1 MPPGIGYKR
10 RPIDPRLAEILAQMG
25 SPQGDIS
32 PVFSPGPR
40 TDQGVF
46 PGAEAAFGKF
56 LARSPQGML
65 DTTAEDLSTMSSIA
79 GTVGDQ
85 GAAFRAGQAVRKQI
99 APAIEGISELGIG
112 GTAKAVGGGVAKA
125 IDERGLGAFM
135 SLLDIPTGGLG
146 AAALGGMGLV
156 ADIGKA
162 SRGLKAAGKLPTA
175 SISTVGGI
183 EFTTGKPV
191 TFEFIR
197 NTEKAPN
204 MGSTY
209 GQDIEP
215 AGKFMQ
221 QREQVF
227 DLPPGMI
234 SGEVTFKSPL
244 VIEHG
249 DTREW
254 KKALTANYGGKT
266 GKNLSKAILADGFD
280 GIVTVNSKGG
290 YASEIVDLSVV
301 GDIGKA
307 TRGLRAA
314 GKLPDFSDLKSNA
327 EIEAFVIR
335 HAENDSRF
343 SSRLAEARGQDKP
356 RAGRPFEAQVLQE
369 VDASL
374 RSENPDFS
382 LIADRAL
389 ENRPS
394 RAEGLD
400 VAFPSQVKGARAG
413 KVNDLAISEFGE
425 TQDWNEAGYLLSDG
439 KMLDFS
445 GKRDG
450 GQGGMRAQDHRE
462 ISDVFEPENRGH
474 SSGMIEFMDLGNVRM
489 MPESGG
495 IGMVHK
501 PTEQQRGAL
510 AGFIRK
516 NDGEVI
522 IDLED
527 GIGEYDAANE
537 MYRQPKRRF
546 SREYPQGTKHQ
557 RVFKDIGDFF
567 SGNEPAELSQMGQ
580 FR

>member
-56 LARSPQGML
+56 LARSPQGIV
-65 DTTAEDLSTMSSIA
+65 DTTAEDLGAMGSIA
-79 GTVGDQ
+79 GTMGDQ
-85 GAAFRAGQAVRKQI
+85 DAAFRAGQSVRQQI
-99 APAIEGISELGIG
+99 GPAIEGLSDLGIG

-156 ADIGKA
+156 
-162 SRGLKAAGKLPTA
+162 
-175 SISTVGGI
+175 
-183 EFTTGKPV
+183 
-191 TFEFIR
+191 
-197 NTEKAPN
+197 
-204 MGSTY
+204 
-209 GQDIEP
+209 
-215 AGKFMQ
+215 
-221 QREQVF
+221 
-227 DLPPGMI
+227 
-234 SGEVTFKSPL
+234 
-244 VIEHG
+244 
-249 DTREW
+249 
-254 KKALTANYGGKT
+254 
-266 GKNLSKAILADGFD
+266 
-280 GIVTVNSKGG
+280 
-290 YASEIVDLSVV
+290 

-327 EIEAFVIR
+327 EIEAFVTR

-343 SSRLAEARGQDKP
+343 SSRLAEAREQDKP